1 VAELPEGVT
10 ALWLAGRGKLMKVFI
25 SWSGVRSKAVAQ
37 TLYTWLKD
45 VMPSVDP
52 WASWEDISKGKQWTI
67 ELARQLE
74 AIHVGVVCLTPE
86 NLPEPWLLFEAG
98 AISKLQME
106 KDAHLCTYL
115 IEVSYENLPEPL
127 MAFQSTRATKEDTL
141 RMIQGIN
148 MAMKH
153 GQGRLT
159 SDRLNQAFEQYW
171 PKLEHCLDTLPNPPE
186 AVPTPKNTDGM
197 LQEVLEIVRAL
208 WKRQPDALRLEPRNP
223 QR

>member
-10 ALWLAGRGKLMKVFI
+10 ALWQAGREKLMKVFI
-25 SWSGVRSKAVAQ
+25 SWSGERSKAVAQ

-52 WASWEDISKGKQWTI
+52 WLSLEDISKGKRWTI

-86 NLPEPWLLFEAG
+86 NLIEPWLLFEAG

-115 IEVSYENLPEPL
+115 IEVPYMDLPEPL
-127 MAFQSTRATKEDTL
+127 QAFQSTEANKEDTY
-141 RMIQGIN
+141 RMIWGIN
-148 MAMKH
+148 MAMEQ
-153 GQGRLT
+153 GQGRLR
-159 SDRLNQAFEQYW
+159 SDELKQAFEEYW
-171 PKLEHCLDTLPNPPE
+171 PELERCLKALTNPQE
-186 AVPTPKNTDGM
+186 SVPTPKSAKDR
-197 LQEVLEIVRAL
+197 LKEVLKIVRDL
-208 WKRQPDALRLEPRNP
+208 WKHQPDAL
-223 QR
+223 